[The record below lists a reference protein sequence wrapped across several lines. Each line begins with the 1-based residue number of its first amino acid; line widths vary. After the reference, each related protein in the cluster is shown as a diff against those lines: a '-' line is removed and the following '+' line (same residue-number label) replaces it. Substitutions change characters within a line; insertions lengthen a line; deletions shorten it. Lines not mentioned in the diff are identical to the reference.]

1 MAITKFNLEE
11 REIEEEKKKK
21 RQLHEKR
28 ALCSFKYRGE
38 NWCSLSD
45 DGSSAVQRGQ
55 SYSTH

>member
-38 NWCSLSD
+38 N
-45 DGSSAVQRGQ
+45 
-55 SYSTH
+55 